1 MEPSLIPDVASC
13 FLLSAAVFAGA
24 FVSGL
29 AGFAFSAVAG
39 AILLH
44 TLEPLEAVPL
54 MMACSVGVQAASL
67 WTLRKSIEWRR
78 SSVLIVGGALGIPI
92 ALYLL
97 QNTDTRIFRAG
108 FGLLVALYA
117 GYMLFRPALSQ
128 LRQMRSHGRNAI
140 VGFGGGLI
148 GGLTAMPGA
157 LPTIW
162 CDIHGLPKSQQRG
175 VVQPF
180 IAAMQ
185 LLALALM
192 LSRQNISAR
201 VLVDF
206 AISIPALV
214 AGTAL
219 GIMTFRYA
227 NELTFRRVILVVLVF
242 SGLALAI

>member
-1 MEPSLIPDVASC
+1 MSTDLAPLL
-13 FLLSAAVFAGA
+13 LLSAAVFAGA

-39 AILLH
+39 GVLLH

-54 MMACSVGVQAASL
+54 MMACSVGVQAANL
-67 WTLRKSIEWRR
+67 WAFRKSIEWQG
-78 SSVLIVGGALGIPI
+78 SSVLIIGGLLGIPI

-108 FGLLVALYA
+108 FGLFVALYA

-128 LRQMRSHGRNAI
+128 LRQMQSHRRNI
-140 VGFGGGLI
+140 LVGFGGGLI

-162 CDIHGLPKSQQRG
+162 CDLHGLPKTQQRG

-185 LLALALM
+185 LFALALM
-192 LSRQNISAR
+192 LSRHNISAK
-201 VLVDF
+201 VMVDF
-206 AISIPALV
+206 AISIPALA

-219 GIMTFRYA
+219 GILTFRHV
-227 NELTFRRVILVVLVF
+227 NELTFRRIILVVLF
-242 SGLALAI
+242 CSGLALAL